1 MTLREALAEAT
12 LYIARRDAEL
22 LLAHTAERS
31 RSWLLAYPD
40 AELDPALLARFHALV
55 RRRDAG
61 EPLQYL
67 TGVQEF
73 FGLPLL
79 VTRDVLIPRP
89 ETEHLVE
96 AVLAWARSQPAP
108 QPASRLRIADVGAG
122 SGAIALAL
130 AAHLPEAEI
139 FALDLST
146 AALAVARGNA
156 QRLELTGQVL
166 SGQVLSGQVLA
177 DRVRFLESD
186 LLSALAAD
194 DRALDAVVSNPPYVP
209 ETDAATLQP
218 EVRDHEP
225 ALALYAGPDGL
236 AVYRR
241 LIPQARAAL
250 RPGGLLALE
259 IGFGQRDALTTLL
272 DGWQDVRFVD
282 DYAGIPRVALAAR
295 P

>member
-40 AELDPALLARFHALV
+40 AELDPALAARFHALV

-108 QPASRLRIADVGAG
+108 QPPARLRIADVGAG

-139 FALDLST
+139 FALDLSP
-146 AALAVARGNA
+146 AALEVARSNA
-156 QRLELTGQVL
+156 QRLELT
-166 SGQVLSGQVLA
+166 GQVLSGQVLA

-194 DRALDAVVSNPPYVP
+194 DQPLDAVVSNPPYVP

-241 LIPQARAAL
+241 LIPEARAAL

-259 IGFGQRDALTTLL
+259 IGFGQRAALTALL
-272 DGWQDVRFVD
+272 DGWQDIRFLN
-282 DYAGIPRVALAAR
+282 DYAGIPRVALATR